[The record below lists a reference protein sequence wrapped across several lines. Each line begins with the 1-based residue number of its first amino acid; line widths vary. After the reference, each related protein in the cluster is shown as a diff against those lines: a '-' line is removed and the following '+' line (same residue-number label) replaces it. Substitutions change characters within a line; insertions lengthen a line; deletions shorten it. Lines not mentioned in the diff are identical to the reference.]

1 MTSRPRLITSI
12 PYWILVVGSLVLS
25 GIGLFMVVD
34 RLGKLDGSLRDP
46 AADQVEAAV
55 NVYVGQP
62 AAVVGAVVLAAGL
75 IGLLLALALAAAKS
89 LLPQSDVAV
98 VETIDWNSEGES
110 APEMFAAE
118 PATTVPSTTV
128 PATPAT
134 TAAPVIAED
143 PDVEVPSTTPAPAAA
158 THDEPAILTEPA
170 ADDDKRV

>member
-1 MTSRPRLITSI
+1 MTSRARLITSV
-12 PYWILVVGSLVLS
+12 PYWILVVASLALS
-25 GIGLFMVVD
+25 GFGLFMVVD

-89 LLPQSDVAV
+89 LLPQSEVAV
-98 VETIDWNSEGES
+98 VETIDWNADDES
-110 APEMFAAE
+110 APQVFAAE
-118 PATTVPSTTV
+118 SSA
-128 PATPAT
+128 PAT

-158 THDEPAILTEPA
+158 THDEPVIVTDPA
-170 ADDDKRV
+170 TDDKRV